1 MNFFTAIKMAMK
13 NLKSH
18 KLRSFLTMLGIVI
31 GISSVITLISIAQS
45 STRMITDEVKDL
57 GSNLITI
64 GIVGRGTTTSIDYK
78 ETLDWKEKEGI
89 EKVSPVIS
97 GNVEAKYNSKKE
109 TVSIDGITPNYEDV
123 QNFHIQSGRYIM
135 SIDVDTRQKV
145 VLIGA
150 EAAKTFFGK
159 TNPIG
164 KQLSLNGLPF
174 TVVGLLEEKGESLLS
189 SYDDKILIPISTS
202 ERLLFTSGVK
212 VVNIQ
217 ASSAEDVELAISTI
231 DKTLKT
237 KFKNDTNSY
246 SILNQQ
252 DLLDT
257 MDTVTQTMSLL
268 LAGIS
273 GISLLV
279 GGIGIMNIMLVSVT
293 ERTKEIGIRK
303 AIGAKRK
310 DILSLFLIESV
321 VLTTIGGVIG
331 ILIGIGG
338 TYGISSLM
346 NVEPYVAP
354 ATVISSFIF
363 SMLIGI
369 VFGILPANRAAK
381 LKPIDA
387 LRNE

>member
-1 MNFFTAIKMAMK
+1 MNGLTAIKMAMK

-18 KLRSFLTMLGIVI
+18 KLRSFLTMLGIII

-45 STRMITDEVKDL
+45 STRMITNEVKDL
-57 GSNLITI
+57 GSNLITV
-64 GIVGRGTTTSIDYK
+64 GIVGRGTTTSINYK
-78 ETLDWKEKEGI
+78 ETLDWEGKEGI
-89 EKVSPVIS
+89 EKVSPVIN
-97 GNVEAKYNSKKE
+97 GDVEAKYNNKKE

-123 QNFHIQSGRYIM
+123 QNFHIQFGRYIM
-135 SIDVDTRQKV
+135 PIDVDTRQKV
-145 VLIGA
+145 VLVGA

-159 TNPIG
+159 ENPIG

-212 VVNIQ
+212 VINIQ
-217 ASSAEDVELAISTI
+217 ASGAEDVDLAISTI
-231 DKTLKT
+231 DKTLKS

-252 DLLDT
+252 DLLET

-321 VLTTIGGVIG
+321 VLTTIGGIIG

-338 TYGISSLM
+338 TYGISNLM
-346 NVEPYVAP
+346 DVEPYVAP
-354 ATVISSFIF
+354 AVVISSFLF
-363 SMLIGI
+363 SMLIGV

>member
-1 MNFFTAIKMAMK
+1 VNSITAIKMAMK

-18 KLRSFLTMLGIVI
+18 KLRSFLTMLGIII

-57 GSNLITI
+57 GSNLISV
-64 GIVGRGTTTSIDYK
+64 GIVGRGTTTSIAYK
-78 ETLDWKEKEGI
+78 EVLEWEKKEGI
-89 EKVSPVIS
+89 GKVSPVIS
-97 GNVEAKYNSKKE
+97 GNTEMKYKNKKE

-123 QNFHIQSGRYIM
+123 QNFHIQAGRYIM
-135 SIDVDTRQKV
+135 PIDVDTRQKV
-145 VLIGA
+145 VLIGV
-150 EAAKTFFGK
+150 EAAKTFFGEG
-159 TNPIG
+159 NPIG
-164 KQLSLNGLPF
+164 KQVTLNGLPF

-212 VVNIQ
+212 VISIQ
-217 ASSAEDVELAISTI
+217 ASSAEDVDLAISTVENI
-231 DKTLKT
+231 LKT
-237 KFKNDTNSY
+237 KFKNDKNSY

-338 TYGISSLM
+338 TYGISGLM

-354 ATVISSFIF
+354 GVVISSFLF

>member
-1 MNFFTAIKMAMK
+1 MNGITAIRMAMK

-18 KLRSFLTMLGIVI
+18 KLRSFLTMLGIII

-57 GSNLITI
+57 GSNLISV
-64 GIVGRGTTTSIDYK
+64 GIVGRGTTTSINYK
-78 ETLDWKEKEGI
+78 EVLGWEKKEGI
-89 EKVSPVIS
+89 GKVSPVVS
-97 GNVEAKYNSKKE
+97 GNAEMKYKNKKE
-109 TVSIDGITPNYEDV
+109 TVNIEGITPNYEDV

-135 SIDVDTRQKV
+135 PVDVDTRQKV
-145 VLIGA
+145 ILVGV

-159 TNPIG
+159 GDPIG
-164 KQLSLNGLPF
+164 KQVTLNGLPF

-189 SYDDKILIPISTS
+189 SYDDEILIPITTS
-202 ERLLFTSGVK
+202 ERLLYTSGVK
-212 VVNIQ
+212 VINIQ
-217 ASSAEDVELAISTI
+217 ASSAKDVDLAISTVENM
-231 DKTLKT
+231 LKT
-237 KFKNDTNSY
+237 KFKNDANSY

-321 VLTTIGGVIG
+321 VLTTIGGIIG

-354 ATVISSFIF
+354 GVVVSSFLF